1 VSQSVRF
8 HLGLS
13 LLWLGSVK
21 KAKEE
26 LRLARDAGSS
36 TPLGTE
42 ARRFLERLQGVGTG

>member
-1 VSQSVRF
+1 VRF

-26 LRLARDAGSS
+26 LSLARAAGPR
-36 TPLGTE
+36 TTLGIE
-42 ARRFLERLQGVGTG
+42 ASRFLERLKGVGTR

>member
-1 VSQSVRF
+1 
-8 HLGLS
+8 LS

-26 LRLARDAGSS
+26 LRLAQDAGSS

-42 ARRFLERLQGVGTG
+42 ARRFLERLRGVGNG

>member
-1 VSQSVRF
+1 
-8 HLGLS
+8 LS

-26 LRLARDAGSS
+26 LRLARDGGPSS
-36 TPLGTE
+36 PLGTE